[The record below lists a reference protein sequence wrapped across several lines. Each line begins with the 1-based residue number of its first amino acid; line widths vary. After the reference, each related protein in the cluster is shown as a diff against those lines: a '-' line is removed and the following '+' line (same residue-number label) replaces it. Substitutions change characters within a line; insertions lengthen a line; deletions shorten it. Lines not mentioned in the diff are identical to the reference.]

1 LTFAGLFIA
10 LTATVFFSVD
20 VIFTLATHVDKHQ
33 ITVAVAIFLAFA
45 WGPRPWVDILLLL
58 QYINILRF
66 GPVHM
71 PGLDFQGVRSLVG
84 HVAFGYFGILK
95 HIVFLC
101 VSQELRHS
109 IPSLFPLKYAPFH
122 VRTSAT
128 TNLPPPISRQTDEIE
143 LGHNQNCI
151 LTSLFITL
159 IGIAIGIATGIAV
172 VIGG

>member
-1 LTFAGLFIA
+1 MHL
-10 LTATVFFSVD
+10 
-20 VIFTLATHVDKHQ
+20 
-33 ITVAVAIFLAFA
+33 
-45 WGPRPWVDILLLL
+45 
-58 QYINILRF
+58 
-66 GPVHM
+66 
-71 PGLDFQGVRSLVG
+71 
-84 HVAFGYFGILK
+84 
-95 HIVFLC
+95 
-101 VSQELRHS
+101 
-109 IPSLFPLKYAPFH
+109 FH